1 LRLTPLPSSHLVPYT
16 TLFRSSHQLANKLA
30 NTKPIPTINSSVKEN
45 NQSAKFVICS
55 ENSKKYYNE
64 IIRLDNK
71 YFNILNMN
79 DDNITTHPEVSQNTV
94 LEQFMLRNMI
104 LTEFSFKYKIL
115 LYEASHISFWDAF
128 CVFNIRSLL

>member
-1 LRLTPLPSSHLVPYT
+1 
-16 TLFRSSHQLANKLA
+16 HQLANKLA

-79 DDNITTHPEVSQNTV
+79 DDNINTHPEVSQNTV
-94 LEQFMLRNMI
+94 PEQLMLINI
-104 LTEFSFKYKIL
+104 LVFYINYYYMMHLILVFRILFVFLTFVRYYNKI
-115 LYEASHISFWDAF
+115 
-128 CVFNIRSLL
+128 